1 MSERGFARCP
11 AAGGHSRHLSHRHC
25 TRCWSSHLP
34 PHGLRALPGQW
45 LFSTE
50 PSTAGASPRTL
61 MVKTSTDIRGH
72 NRKKKEKAAPC
83 LGVQALDGL
92 GTFHHPVISGSGDR
106 APDRME
112 TEGLRGQPSPVGL
125 PLARSLLRRSPA
137 PALPASWPS
146 IASSSVPPP

>member
-1 MSERGFARCP
+1 MA
-11 AAGGHSRHLSHRHC
+11 
-25 TRCWSSHLP
+25 
-34 PHGLRALPGQW
+34 
-45 LFSTE
+45 
-50 PSTAGASPRTL
+50 
-61 MVKTSTDIRGH
+61 KTSTDIRGH

-146 IASSSVPPP
+146 IASSSVPPQHRPAGCCQRLEKRRPFHRRSAAPQGAGSTVPGSHLRVPQNPTPREPCVFAPNALSCCGCY